1 MYLIYFFEEI
11 MRSKHA
17 FENNLRFPFEF
28 IISSIAFIFSIIF
41 MIHWNFLVLD
51 AQFSSAIALA
61 FILFGIIRTY
71 QGMQIFLFKKRLLV
85 LKPFS
90 MQTTD
95 VPLSKKYLYIGRG
108 FKWLPMHRH
117 RLNLLSLAHNQRF
130 IQKSVLYRLM
140 QQRERE
146 NQQGIASLLCKIRFL
161 PFKPLPDIGGKPWI
175 HGVGSKNEKTIFLN
189 QSNRNTHECIFG
201 MTRVG
206 KTRYLSIKVN
216 QDIRNGEAILVI
228 DPKSD
233 FEVIQD
239 MYCAAKAAGR
249 LDDLIISHFG
259 FPDISAK
266 YNPLSSF
273 TNVSEVASRV
283 TSAISSIGDGKTFKD
298 FAWQYVNV
306 VAKCLHE
313 LDEPIN
319 YKTISFYIKRPE
331 ILLSLYVDK
340 IFPDIEPDF
349 LNQVQ
354 EIIDE
359 HGSRIDRQGNPLEP
373 LARSVAIKRY
383 LEGYIESHIGDQSE
397 KLMDSIIVPLYNA
410 ATLDKTYYD
419 KITASIG
426 PVLDKINQTSAQG
439 VFSFDDNQQLP
450 IIHLENIITKKQIVY
465 IGLDSLTN
473 QDMAEA
479 VGQAIIADL
488 VSLCGRIYTRGGAH
502 QSSLC
507 LHCDEFSNIVRDEFV
522 NLLNKAGGA
531 GIKVSAYTQT
541 INDLGAAFSG
551 NADKAKM
558 LMGNFGTMTMLRVS
572 NEDTASLFTKCV
584 EQIKT
589 RSKVPFTMSNDKS
602 ESQNGELFTTSN
614 SDQIS
619 EEKISVVEIN
629 DLFSLPKGQAFV
641 MTNGG
646 EIYKIRIPLP
656 KNDGSA
662 PTSFEDILKE
672 VNQCE

>member
-1 MYLIYFFEEI
+1 M
-11 MRSKHA
+11 
-17 FENNLRFPFEF
+17 
-28 IISSIAFIFSIIF
+28 
-41 MIHWNFLVLD
+41 
-51 AQFSSAIALA
+51 
-61 FILFGIIRTY
+61 
-71 QGMQIFLFKKRLLV
+71 
-85 LKPFS
+85 
-90 MQTTD
+90 
-95 VPLSKKYLYIGRG
+95 
-108 FKWLPMHRH
+108 
-117 RLNLLSLAHNQRF
+117 
-130 IQKSVLYRLM
+130 
-140 QQRERE
+140 
-146 NQQGIASLLCKIRFL
+146 
-161 PFKPLPDIGGKPWI
+161 
-175 HGVGSKNEKTIFLN
+175 
-189 QSNRNTHECIFG
+189 
-201 MTRVG
+201 
-206 KTRYLSIKVN
+206 
-216 QDIRNGEAILVI
+216 
-228 DPKSD
+228 
-233 FEVIQD
+233 
-239 MYCAAKAAGR
+239 
-249 LDDLIISHFG
+249 
-259 FPDISAK
+259 
-266 YNPLSSF
+266 
-273 TNVSEVASRV
+273 
-283 TSAISSIGDGKTFKD
+283 
-298 FAWQYVNV
+298 

-313 LDEPIN
+313 LFEPIN

-340 IFPDIEPDF
+340 IFPEIEPDF
-349 LNQVQ
+349 LDKVQ

-359 HGSRIDRQGNPLEP
+359 NDSRIDRQGNPLEP
-373 LARSVAIKRY
+373 LTRSVAIKRY
-383 LEGYIESHIGDQSE
+383 LKGYIESHIGKDFE
-397 KLMDSIIVPLYNA
+397 KLLDSIIVPLYNA

-439 VFSFDDNQQLP
+439 VFSFDDDQNLP
-450 IIHLENIITKKQIVY
+450 VIHLENILAKKQIVY

-488 VSLCGRIYTRGGAH
+488 VSLCGRIYTRGIAN
-502 QSSLC
+502 QSLC

-558 LMGNFGTMTMLRVS
+558 LMGNFGTLTMLRVS

-602 ESQNGELFTTSN
+602 ESQNGELFTTNN

-619 EEKISVVEIN
+619 EEKISIVEVN

-656 KNDGSA
+656 KNDGTA
-662 PTSFEDILKE
+662 PTSFESILRQ
-672 VNQCE
+672 VNKCE

>member
-1 MYLIYFFEEI
+1 

-17 FENNLRFPFEF
+17 FENYLRTPYEF
-28 IISSIAFIFSIIF
+28 LISLCAFTFSIIF
-41 MIHWNFLVLD
+41 LINWNFLVLD
-51 AQFSSAIALA
+51 EHFSKAIALA
-61 FILFGIIRTY
+61 FFVFGIIRAY

-108 FKWLPMHRH
+108 FKWLPMHRQ
-117 RLNLLSLAHNQRF
+117 RLNLLSLAQNQRF
-130 IQKSVLYRLM
+130 LQKSFAYRFM

-146 NQQGIASLLCKIRFL
+146 NQNGIASMLCKIPFS
-161 PFKPLPDIGGKPWI
+161 PFKALPDIGGKPWI
-175 HGVGSKNEKTIFLN
+175 HGVGSKSERAVFLN
-189 QSNRNTHECIFG
+189 QSNRNAHECIFG

-216 QDIRNGEAILVI
+216 QDIRNGESILVI
-228 DPKSD
+228 DPKGD

-249 LDDLIISHFG
+249 LDDFIISHFG
-259 FPDISAK
+259 FPDICAR

-283 TSAISSIGDGKTFKD
+283 TSAISQTGEGKVFKD

-313 LDEPIN
+313 LFEPIN

-340 IFPDIEPDF
+340 IFPEIEPDF
-349 LNQVQ
+349 LDKVQ

-359 HGSRIDRQGNPLEP
+359 NDSRIDRQGNPLEP
-373 LARSVAIKRY
+373 LATSVAIKRY
-383 LEGYIESHIGDQSE
+383 LEGYIESHIGKDFE
-397 KLMDSIIVPLYNA
+397 KLLDSIIVPLYNA

-439 VFSFDDNQQLP
+439 VFSFDDNQELP
-450 IIHLENIITKKQIVY
+450 IIHLENIIAKKQIVY

-488 VSLCGRIYTRGGAH
+488 VSLCGRIYTRGGAN

-558 LMGNFGTMTMLRVS
+558 LMGNFGTLTMLRVS

-602 ESQNGELFTTSN
+602 ESQNGELFTTNN

-619 EEKISVVEIN
+619 EEKVSIVEVN

-662 PTSFEDILKE
+662 PTSFESILRQ
-672 VNQCE
+672 VNKCE